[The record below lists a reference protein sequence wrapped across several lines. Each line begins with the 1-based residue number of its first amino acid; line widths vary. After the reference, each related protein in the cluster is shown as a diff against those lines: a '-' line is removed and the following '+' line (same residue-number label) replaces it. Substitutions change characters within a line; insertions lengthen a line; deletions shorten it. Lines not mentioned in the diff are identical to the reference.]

1 MSDRAL
7 AELYQKFAAMLDT
20 GMVPVRC
27 LTVLAGQYTGSTRRA
42 LVAMHANIDH
52 GSTLTEAA
60 AAQPAIFPP
69 MHVRLLEIG
78 ERSASTITIMRRL
91 AESLERARQVSTSFV
106 TRMIYPLLLL
116 HAAIVIPAFVKWLA
130 PGGGIGA
137 AVRYL
142 LAALLPLYAIIW
154 FIWFGIRALR
164 RIDECRVLMDT
175 VVVNL
180 PVIGRLVANI
190 AIAQFVHTLELLYTA
205 GVDMRE
211 SVSLAAESTGNAWI
225 GKRLQLASPYL
236 DEGDSVA
243 VALAAT
249 GVFSAMMQG
258 MIFTGVETGHLDE
271 MLQKVGDQAQH
282 DAVTSI
288 SRLAI
293 ILPMVLYLAVV
304 IGVAMLIFSMFRE
317 VMIQPILD
325 LL

>member
-1 MSDRAL
+1 MSNQAL

-42 LVAMHANIDH
+42 LAAMHASIDR

-60 AAQPAIFPP
+60 AAQPGIFPP

-116 HAAIVIPAFVKWLA
+116 HAAIVIPAFVKWLT

-211 SVSLAAESTGNAWI
+211 SVSLAAESTGNAWV

-236 DEGDSVA
+236 DEGDNVA

-293 ILPMVLYLAVV
+293 IVPLVLYLAVV

-317 VMIQPILD
+317 VMIQPILE

>member
-20 GMVPVRC
+20 GMAPVRC
-27 LTVLAGQYTGSTRRA
+27 LTVLAGQYTGSTHRA
-42 LVAMHANIDH
+42 LAAMQDSIDR

-60 AAQPAIFPP
+60 ATQPTIFRP
-69 MHVRLLEIG
+69 MDLRLLEIG
-78 ERSASTITIMRRL
+78 ERSGSTITIMRRL
-91 AESLERARQVSTSFV
+91 AESLERARQVRTAFI

-116 HAAIVIPAFVKWLA
+116 HAAIVIPAFVKWLV
-130 PGGGIGA
+130 PGGGTEA

-142 LAALLPLYAIIW
+142 LTALLPLYATIW
-154 FIWFGIRALR
+154 FFWFGIRALR
-164 RIDECRVLMDT
+164 RTDAFCVLMDT
-175 VVVNL
+175 AVANL
-180 PVIGRLVANI
+180 PLIGRLVANI
-190 AIAQFVHTLELLYTA
+190 AIARFVHTLELLYTA
-205 GVDMRE
+205 GVGMRE
-211 SVSLAAESTGNAWI
+211 SVSLAAESTGNAWA
-225 GKRLQLASPYL
+225 GKRLQLANAYL
-236 DEGDSVA
+236 DGGDDVA

-271 MLQKVGDQAQH
+271 MLRKVGDHAQH

-293 ILPMVLYLAVV
+293 IVPLVLYLAVV
-304 IGVAMLIFSMFRE
+304 IGVAMMIFSMFYE
-317 VMIQPILD
+317 VMIKPIQD